1 MARRVSG
8 LLKAVCF
15 CFVLVVLFMMTVS
28 PARALSTA
36 CTALNAAS
44 PVSAGTSSYNASAF
58 NADESVTVSF
68 TDSGAGAGGTP
79 MTADV
84 VLLHSRDFSQH
95 YLVHYSSDGNAGS
108 FSTSL
113 TGAQLTAS
121 GLYMSVKTANGFISP
136 VTVSCSAAVT
146 RSSDAT
152 LSGLS
157 FSGGA
162 LSPTF
167 SAATT
172 SYHATVD
179 YAVSSVTLTP
189 VTAHAA
195 ATVTV
200 NGSPVASGSASQAIT
215 LSVGA
220 NNIGIIVTAEDG
232 TPKTYNVIVQRN
244 EQRPVAGNVTAQVA
258 ANSNAN
264 PVTLA
269 LSGGAAT
276 SVSLV
281 TPPSHGVVVVSGLSV
296 TYTPL
301 TGYTGSDSFVYHA
314 SNSAGDSADATV
326 SLTILAPT
334 TVTIAP
340 ASGALPSATT
350 GSAWSQT
357 LSATGGSA
365 PYTWTA
371 HGLPAGI
378 SLNPA
383 TGALSG
389 TPTTAGSF
397 TFSVTAKEAGNVS
410 ATASYTLVVG
420 AVTPG
425 VTLTVTPA
433 SGALPPATTGSA
445 WSQTL
450 SATGGS
456 APYTWTA
463 HGLPA
468 GISLNAATG
477 ALSGTPTSAGSF
489 TFSVTVKEAGNV
501 SATTSYT
508 LVVGAVT
515 PGVTLAVAPA
525 AGALPAATTGSAW
538 SQTFAVSGGTAPYR
552 WQLSGALPAGLTFSD
567 GSLKGTPTT
576 AGSSA
581 FTLTATDANG
591 VAVQAAYTLQIKA
604 AAAQAADQSAS
615 LSAGRVTR
623 VSLTRGASG
632 GPFTGARLLAQPDKR
647 QGTAAIDAVGE
658 DYQLTFNAAPQASG
672 TVALRYVLL
681 SAAGVTSPATIT
693 LTIASRPDPSKDVN
707 VAGTVSAQY
716 QAAQN
721 FARAQIRNFSDRLE
735 QLHSSEDVPASLNG
749 VHFALPTSRAERGL
763 DTDLWNAALQQQAQ
777 QDAQDRLPPALP
789 FGTQTPGQRLSWWT
803 GGYVDFG
810 RDKDSTMRLSHT
822 LVGVSTGMDYRFT
835 PDVTAGVGL
844 GFGRDV
850 SDIGDTGTRSNGQSM
865 STALYASY
873 HPNAV
878 FVDGLLGYSRLDFDS
893 KRDVSETDAVARGS
907 RGGRQFF
914 GALASGYEFRTPQSL
929 VSPYGRVQV
938 SQTRLEGY
946 TESDAG
952 MYNLAFA
959 PQRFSQVTG
968 SAGLRAERRVP
979 VTWGAVRL
987 QSRVEYSRLMND
999 TGSARVGYAD
1009 VGNDTW
1015 RMSLYEQNRQ
1025 SLSLGAGLDVQ
1036 LPNGVT
1042 PGIAYQGTLGLDDR
1056 GSRAQTIMAR
1066 MNVAF

>member
-1 MARRVSG
+1 MMARRVSG

-36 CTALNAAS
+36 CTALNAVS
-44 PVSAGTSSYNASAF
+44 PVSAGASSYNASAF

-108 FSTSL
+108 FTTSL

-326 SLTILAPT
+326 SLTIVAPT

-340 ASGALPSATT
+340 ASGALPAATA

-397 TFSVTAKEAGNVS
+397 TFSVTVKEAGNVS

-425 VTLTVTPA
+425 VTL
-433 SGALPPATTGSA
+433 
-445 WSQTL
+445 
-450 SATGGS
+450 
-456 APYTWTA
+456 
-463 HGLPA
+463 
-468 GISLNAATG
+468 
-477 ALSGTPTSAGSF
+477 
-489 TFSVTVKEAGNV
+489 
-501 SATTSYT
+501 
-508 LVVGAVT
+508 AVT
-515 PGVTLAVAPA
+515 PA

-777 QDAQDRLPPALP
+777 QDALP

-822 LVGVSTGMDYRFT
+822 LVGVSTGVDYRFT

>member
-8 LLKAVCF
+8 LLKAVGF

-152 LSGLS
+152 LNGLS

-334 TVTIAP
+334 TVTI
-340 ASGALPSATT
+340 
-350 GSAWSQT
+350 
-357 LSATGGSA
+357 
-365 PYTWTA
+365 
-371 HGLPAGI
+371 
-378 SLNPA
+378 
-383 TGALSG
+383 
-389 TPTTAGSF
+389 
-397 TFSVTAKEAGNVS
+397 
-410 ATASYTLVVG
+410 
-420 AVTPG
+420 
-425 VTLTVTPA
+425 TPA

-468 GISLNAATG
+468 GITLNAATG
-477 ALSGTPTSAGSF
+477 ALSGTPTTAGSF

-501 SATTSYT
+501 SATASYT

-515 PGVTLAVAPA
+515 PGVTLAVTPA
-525 AGALPAATTGSAW
+525 AGALPAGTTGSAW

-581 FTLTATDANG
+581 FTLIATDANG
-591 VAVQAAYTLQIKA
+591 VAVQAAYTLQINA

-647 QGTAAIDAVGE
+647 LGTAAIDAVGE

-822 LVGVSTGMDYRFT
+822 LVGVSTGVDYRFT

>member
-326 SLTILAPT
+326 SLTIVAPT

-340 ASGALPSATT
+340 ASGALPAATA

-397 TFSVTAKEAGNVS
+397 TFSVTVKEAGNVS

-425 VTLTVTPA
+425 VTL
-433 SGALPPATTGSA
+433 
-445 WSQTL
+445 
-450 SATGGS
+450 
-456 APYTWTA
+456 
-463 HGLPA
+463 
-468 GISLNAATG
+468 
-477 ALSGTPTSAGSF
+477 
-489 TFSVTVKEAGNV
+489 
-501 SATTSYT
+501 
-508 LVVGAVT
+508 AVT
-515 PGVTLAVAPA
+515 PA

-591 VAVQAAYTLQIKA
+591 VAIQAAYTLQIKA

-672 TVALRYVLL
+672 TVSLRYVLL

>member
-340 ASGALPSATT
+340 ASGALPAATT

-425 VTLTVTPA
+425 VTL
-433 SGALPPATTGSA
+433 
-445 WSQTL
+445 
-450 SATGGS
+450 
-456 APYTWTA
+456 
-463 HGLPA
+463 
-468 GISLNAATG
+468 
-477 ALSGTPTSAGSF
+477 
-489 TFSVTVKEAGNV
+489 
-501 SATTSYT
+501 
-508 LVVGAVT
+508 AVT
-515 PGVTLAVAPA
+515 PA
-525 AGALPAATTGSAW
+525 AGALPPATTGSAW

>member
-8 LLKAVCF
+8 LLKAVGF

-95 YLVHYSSDGNAGS
+95 YLAHYSSDGNAGS

-200 NGSPVASGSASQAIT
+200 NGNPVASGSASQAIT

-232 TPKTYNVIVQRN
+232 TPKTYNVIVQRS

-340 ASGALPSATT
+340 ASGALPAATT

-410 ATASYTLVVG
+410 AT
-420 AVTPG
+420 
-425 VTLTVTPA
+425 
-433 SGALPPATTGSA
+433 TT
-445 WSQTL
+445 
-450 SATGGS
+450 
-456 APYTWTA
+456 
-463 HGLPA
+463 
-468 GISLNAATG
+468 
-477 ALSGTPTSAGSF
+477 
-489 TFSVTVKEAGNV
+489 
-501 SATTSYT
+501 YT

-515 PGVTLAVAPA
+515 PGVTLAVTPA
-525 AGALPAATTGSAW
+525 AGALPAGTTGSAW
-538 SQTFAVSGGTAPYR
+538 SQAFAVSGGTAPYR

-591 VAVQAAYTLQIKA
+591 VAVQAAYTLQINA

-623 VSLTRGASG
+623 VSLTCGASG

-822 LVGVSTGMDYRFT
+822 LVGVSTGVDYRFT

-914 GALASGYEFRTPQSL
+914 GALASGYEFRSPQSL

>member
-8 LLKAVCF
+8 LLKAVGF

-44 PVSAGTSSYNASAF
+44 PVSAGTSSYHASAF
-58 NADESVTVSF
+58 TADETVTVSF
-68 TDSGAGAGGTP
+68 PDSGAGAGGTP

-95 YLVHYSSDGNAGS
+95 YLAHYSSDGNAGS

-200 NGSPVASGSASQAIT
+200 NGNPVASGSASQAIT

-232 TPKTYNVIVQRN
+232 TPKTYNVIVQRS

-340 ASGALPSATT
+340 ASGALPA
-350 GSAWSQT
+350 
-357 LSATGGSA
+357 
-365 PYTWTA
+365 
-371 HGLPAGI
+371 
-378 SLNPA
+378 
-383 TGALSG
+383 
-389 TPTTAGSF
+389 
-397 TFSVTAKEAGNVS
+397 
-410 ATASYTLVVG
+410 
-420 AVTPG
+420 
-425 VTLTVTPA
+425 
-433 SGALPPATTGSA
+433 ATTGSA

-501 SATTSYT
+501 SATASYT

-515 PGVTLAVAPA
+515 PGVTLAVTPA
-525 AGALPAATTGSAW
+525 AGALPAGTTGSAW

-576 AGSSA
+576 AGSST

-822 LVGVSTGMDYRFT
+822 LVGVSTGVDYRFT

-893 KRDVSETDAVARGS
+893 KRDVSEMDAVARGS

-914 GALASGYEFRTPQSL
+914 GALASGYEFRSPQSL

-959 PQRFSQVTG
+959 PQHFSQVTG

>member
-340 ASGALPSATT
+340 ASGALPAATA

-425 VTLTVTPA
+425 VTL
-433 SGALPPATTGSA
+433 
-445 WSQTL
+445 
-450 SATGGS
+450 
-456 APYTWTA
+456 
-463 HGLPA
+463 
-468 GISLNAATG
+468 
-477 ALSGTPTSAGSF
+477 
-489 TFSVTVKEAGNV
+489 
-501 SATTSYT
+501 
-508 LVVGAVT
+508 AVT
-515 PGVTLAVAPA
+515 PA
-525 AGALPAATTGSAW
+525 AGALPVATTGSAW

-777 QDAQDRLPPALP
+777 QDAQDAQDRLPPALP

-822 LVGVSTGMDYRFT
+822 LVGVSTGVDYRFT
-835 PDVTAGVGL
+835 PDVTAGVGF

>member
-8 LLKAVCF
+8 LLKAVGF

-232 TPKTYNVIVQRN
+232 TPKTYNVIVQRS

-326 SLTILAPT
+326 SLTIVAPT
-334 TVTIAP
+334 TVTIA
-340 ASGALPSATT
+340 
-350 GSAWSQT
+350 
-357 LSATGGSA
+357 
-365 PYTWTA
+365 
-371 HGLPAGI
+371 
-378 SLNPA
+378 
-383 TGALSG
+383 
-389 TPTTAGSF
+389 
-397 TFSVTAKEAGNVS
+397 
-410 ATASYTLVVG
+410 
-420 AVTPG
+420 
-425 VTLTVTPA
+425 PA

-489 TFSVTVKEAGNV
+489 TFSVTVKEAGNI
-501 SATTSYT
+501 SATASYT

-515 PGVTLAVAPA
+515 PGVTLAVTPA
-525 AGALPAATTGSAW
+525 AGALPPATTGSAW

-576 AGSSA
+576 AGSNA

-822 LVGVSTGMDYRFT
+822 LVGVSTGVDYRFT

-850 SDIGDTGTRSNGQSM
+850 SDIGDTGTRSNGQSI

-914 GALASGYEFRTPQSL
+914 GALASGYEFRSPQTL

-979 VTWGAVRL
+979 VSWGAVRL

>member
-8 LLKAVCF
+8 LLKAVGF

-95 YLVHYSSDGNAGS
+95 YLAHYSSDGNAGS

-200 NGSPVASGSASQAIT
+200 NGNPVASGSASQAIN

-276 SVSLV
+276 SISIV

-326 SLTILAPT
+326 SLTILAPM

-340 ASGALPSATT
+340 ASGALPA
-350 GSAWSQT
+350 
-357 LSATGGSA
+357 
-365 PYTWTA
+365 
-371 HGLPAGI
+371 
-378 SLNPA
+378 
-383 TGALSG
+383 
-389 TPTTAGSF
+389 
-397 TFSVTAKEAGNVS
+397 
-410 ATASYTLVVG
+410 ATA
-420 AVTPG
+420 
-425 VTLTVTPA
+425 
-433 SGALPPATTGSA
+433 GSA

-477 ALSGTPTSAGSF
+477 ALSGTPTTAGSF
-489 TFSVTVKEAGNV
+489 TFSVAAKEAGNV
-501 SATTSYT
+501 SATASYT

-515 PGVTLAVAPA
+515 PGVTLAVTPA
-525 AGALPAATTGSAW
+525 AGALPAGTTGSAW

-893 KRDVSETDAVARGS
+893 KRDVSETDAVAHGS

>member
-1 MARRVSG
+1 MMARRVSG
-8 LLKAVCF
+8 LLKAVGF

-200 NGSPVASGSASQAIT
+200 NGNPVASGSASQAIT

-232 TPKTYNVIVQRN
+232 TPKTYNVIVQRS

-326 SLTILAPT
+326 SLTIVAPT

-340 ASGALPSATT
+340 ASGALPA
-350 GSAWSQT
+350 
-357 LSATGGSA
+357 
-365 PYTWTA
+365 
-371 HGLPAGI
+371 
-378 SLNPA
+378 
-383 TGALSG
+383 
-389 TPTTAGSF
+389 
-397 TFSVTAKEAGNVS
+397 
-410 ATASYTLVVG
+410 
-420 AVTPG
+420 
-425 VTLTVTPA
+425 
-433 SGALPPATTGSA
+433 ATTGSA

-501 SATTSYT
+501 SATASYT

-515 PGVTLAVAPA
+515 PGVTLAVTPA
-525 AGALPAATTGSAW
+525 AGALPAGTTGSAW

-604 AAAQAADQSAS
+604 AAAQASDQSAS

-735 QLHSSEDVPASLNG
+735 QLHSSEDVPTSLNG

-822 LVGVSTGMDYRFT
+822 LVGVSTGVDYRFT

-959 PQRFSQVTG
+959 PQHFSQVTG

>member
-378 SLNPA
+378 TLNAA

-397 TFSVTAKEAGNVS
+397 TFSVTVKEAGNVS

-425 VTLTVTPA
+425 VTL
-433 SGALPPATTGSA
+433 
-445 WSQTL
+445 
-450 SATGGS
+450 
-456 APYTWTA
+456 
-463 HGLPA
+463 
-468 GISLNAATG
+468 
-477 ALSGTPTSAGSF
+477 
-489 TFSVTVKEAGNV
+489 
-501 SATTSYT
+501 
-508 LVVGAVT
+508 AVT
-515 PGVTLAVAPA
+515 PA

-735 QLHSSEDVPASLNG
+735 QLHSSEDVPTSLNG

-822 LVGVSTGMDYRFT
+822 LVGVSTGVDYRFT

>member
-1 MARRVSG
+1 
-8 LLKAVCF
+8 
-15 CFVLVVLFMMTVS
+15 
-28 PARALSTA
+28 
-36 CTALNAAS
+36 
-44 PVSAGTSSYNASAF
+44 
-58 NADESVTVSF
+58 
-68 TDSGAGAGGTP
+68 
-79 MTADV
+79 
-84 VLLHSRDFSQH
+84 
-95 YLVHYSSDGNAGS
+95 
-108 FSTSL
+108 
-113 TGAQLTAS
+113 
-121 GLYMSVKTANGFISP
+121 
-136 VTVSCSAAVT
+136 
-146 RSSDAT
+146 
-152 LSGLS
+152 
-157 FSGGA
+157 
-162 LSPTF
+162 
-167 SAATT
+167 
-172 SYHATVD
+172 
-179 YAVSSVTLTP
+179 
-189 VTAHAA
+189 
-195 ATVTV
+195 
-200 NGSPVASGSASQAIT
+200 
-215 LSVGA
+215 
-220 NNIGIIVTAEDG
+220 
-232 TPKTYNVIVQRN
+232 
-244 EQRPVAGNVTAQVA
+244 
-258 ANSNAN
+258 
-264 PVTLA
+264 
-269 LSGGAAT
+269 
-276 SVSLV
+276 
-281 TPPSHGVVVVSGLSV
+281 
-296 TYTPL
+296 
-301 TGYTGSDSFVYHA
+301 
-314 SNSAGDSADATV
+314 
-326 SLTILAPT
+326 
-334 TVTIAP
+334 
-340 ASGALPSATT
+340 
-350 GSAWSQT
+350 
-357 LSATGGSA
+357 
-365 PYTWTA
+365 
-371 HGLPAGI
+371 
-378 SLNPA
+378 
-383 TGALSG
+383 
-389 TPTTAGSF
+389 
-397 TFSVTAKEAGNVS
+397 
-410 ATASYTLVVG
+410 
-420 AVTPG
+420 
-425 VTLTVTPA
+425 
-433 SGALPPATTGSA
+433 
-445 WSQTL
+445 
-450 SATGGS
+450 
-456 APYTWTA
+456 
-463 HGLPA
+463 
-468 GISLNAATG
+468 
-477 ALSGTPTSAGSF
+477 
-489 TFSVTVKEAGNV
+489 
-501 SATTSYT
+501 
-508 LVVGAVT
+508 
-515 PGVTLAVAPA
+515 
-525 AGALPAATTGSAW
+525 
-538 SQTFAVSGGTAPYR
+538 GGTAPYR

-707 VAGTVSAQY
+707 VAGTISAQY

-777 QDAQDRLPPALP
+777 QDAQDAQDRLPPALP

-822 LVGVSTGMDYRFT
+822 LVGVSTGVDYRFT

-914 GALASGYEFRTPQSL
+914 GALASGYEFRSPQTL

-952 MYNLAFA
+952 IYNLAFA

>member
-1 MARRVSG
+1 MMARRVSG
-8 LLKAVCF
+8 LLKAVGF

-189 VTAHAA
+189 VTAHTA

-232 TPKTYNVIVQRN
+232 TPKTYNVIVQRS
-244 EQRPVAGNVTAQVA
+244 EQRPVAGNVTEQVA

-301 TGYTGSDSFVYHA
+301 TGYSGSDSFVYHA

-326 SLTILAPT
+326 SLTIVAPT

-340 ASGALPSATT
+340 ASGALAAATA

-378 SLNPA
+378 
-383 TGALSG
+383 T
-389 TPTTAGSF
+389 
-397 TFSVTAKEAGNVS
+397 
-410 ATASYTLVVG
+410 
-420 AVTPG
+420 
-425 VTLTVTPA
+425 
-433 SGALPPATTGSA
+433 
-445 WSQTL
+445 
-450 SATGGS
+450 
-456 APYTWTA
+456 
-463 HGLPA
+463 
-468 GISLNAATG
+468 LNAATG
-477 ALSGTPTSAGSF
+477 ALSGTPTTAGSF

-515 PGVTLAVAPA
+515 PGVTLAVTPA

-552 WQLSGALPAGLTFSD
+552 WQQSGALPAGLTFSD

-822 LVGVSTGMDYRFT
+822 LVGVSTGVDYRFT

>member
-1 MARRVSG
+1 MMARRVSG
-8 LLKAVCF
+8 LLKAVGF

-95 YLVHYSSDGNAGS
+95 YLVHYSPDGNAGS

-200 NGSPVASGSASQAIT
+200 NGSPVASGSASPAIT

-232 TPKTYNVIVQRN
+232 TPKTYNVIVQRS

-326 SLTILAPT
+326 SLTIVAPT
-334 TVTIAP
+334 TVTIA
-340 ASGALPSATT
+340 
-350 GSAWSQT
+350 
-357 LSATGGSA
+357 
-365 PYTWTA
+365 
-371 HGLPAGI
+371 
-378 SLNPA
+378 
-383 TGALSG
+383 
-389 TPTTAGSF
+389 
-397 TFSVTAKEAGNVS
+397 
-410 ATASYTLVVG
+410 
-420 AVTPG
+420 
-425 VTLTVTPA
+425 PA

-477 ALSGTPTSAGSF
+477 ALSGTPTTAGSF

-501 SATTSYT
+501 SATASYT

-515 PGVTLAVAPA
+515 PGVTLAVTPA

-749 VHFALPTSRAERGL
+749 VHFALPTSRTERGL

-822 LVGVSTGMDYRFT
+822 LVGVSTGVDYRFT

-952 MYNLAFA
+952 IYNLAFA

>member
-44 PVSAGTSSYNASAF
+44 PVSAGASSYNASAF

-108 FSTSL
+108 FTTSL

-326 SLTILAPT
+326 SLTIVAPT

-340 ASGALPSATT
+340 ASGALPAATA

-397 TFSVTAKEAGNVS
+397 TFSVTVKEAGNVS

-425 VTLTVTPA
+425 VTL
-433 SGALPPATTGSA
+433 
-445 WSQTL
+445 
-450 SATGGS
+450 
-456 APYTWTA
+456 
-463 HGLPA
+463 
-468 GISLNAATG
+468 
-477 ALSGTPTSAGSF
+477 
-489 TFSVTVKEAGNV
+489 
-501 SATTSYT
+501 
-508 LVVGAVT
+508 AVT
-515 PGVTLAVAPA
+515 PA

-591 VAVQAAYTLQIKA
+591 VALQAAYTLQIKA

-822 LVGVSTGMDYRFT
+822 LVGVSTGVDYRFT

>member
-1 MARRVSG
+1 
-8 LLKAVCF
+8 
-15 CFVLVVLFMMTVS
+15 
-28 PARALSTA
+28 
-36 CTALNAAS
+36 
-44 PVSAGTSSYNASAF
+44 
-58 NADESVTVSF
+58 
-68 TDSGAGAGGTP
+68 
-79 MTADV
+79 
-84 VLLHSRDFSQH
+84 
-95 YLVHYSSDGNAGS
+95 
-108 FSTSL
+108 
-113 TGAQLTAS
+113 
-121 GLYMSVKTANGFISP
+121 
-136 VTVSCSAAVT
+136 
-146 RSSDAT
+146 
-152 LSGLS
+152 
-157 FSGGA
+157 
-162 LSPTF
+162 
-167 SAATT
+167 
-172 SYHATVD
+172 
-179 YAVSSVTLTP
+179 
-189 VTAHAA
+189 
-195 ATVTV
+195 
-200 NGSPVASGSASQAIT
+200 
-215 LSVGA
+215 
-220 NNIGIIVTAEDG
+220 
-232 TPKTYNVIVQRN
+232 
-244 EQRPVAGNVTAQVA
+244 
-258 ANSNAN
+258 
-264 PVTLA
+264 
-269 LSGGAAT
+269 
-276 SVSLV
+276 
-281 TPPSHGVVVVSGLSV
+281 
-296 TYTPL
+296 
-301 TGYTGSDSFVYHA
+301 
-314 SNSAGDSADATV
+314 
-326 SLTILAPT
+326 
-334 TVTIAP
+334 
-340 ASGALPSATT
+340 
-350 GSAWSQT
+350 
-357 LSATGGSA
+357 
-365 PYTWTA
+365 
-371 HGLPAGI
+371 
-378 SLNPA
+378 
-383 TGALSG
+383 ALSG

-425 VTLTVTPA
+425 VTL
-433 SGALPPATTGSA
+433 
-445 WSQTL
+445 
-450 SATGGS
+450 
-456 APYTWTA
+456 
-463 HGLPA
+463 
-468 GISLNAATG
+468 
-477 ALSGTPTSAGSF
+477 
-489 TFSVTVKEAGNV
+489 
-501 SATTSYT
+501 
-508 LVVGAVT
+508 AVT
-515 PGVTLAVAPA
+515 PA

-822 LVGVSTGMDYRFT
+822 LVGVSTGVDYRFT
-835 PDVTAGVGL
+835 PGFTAGVGL

-873 HPNAV
+873 HPNGV

>member
-1 MARRVSG
+1 
-8 LLKAVCF
+8 
-15 CFVLVVLFMMTVS
+15 MMTVS

-200 NGSPVASGSASQAIT
+200 NGSPVASGAASQAIT

-340 ASGALPSATT
+340 ASGALPA
-350 GSAWSQT
+350 
-357 LSATGGSA
+357 
-365 PYTWTA
+365 
-371 HGLPAGI
+371 
-378 SLNPA
+378 
-383 TGALSG
+383 
-389 TPTTAGSF
+389 
-397 TFSVTAKEAGNVS
+397 
-410 ATASYTLVVG
+410 
-420 AVTPG
+420 
-425 VTLTVTPA
+425 
-433 SGALPPATTGSA
+433 ATTGSA

-501 SATTSYT
+501 SATASYT

-515 PGVTLAVAPA
+515 PGVTLAVTPA

-538 SQTFAVSGGTAPYR
+538 SQTFAVSGGTPPYR

-567 GSLKGTPTT
+567 GSLKGTPTA

-822 LVGVSTGMDYRFT
+822 LVGVSTGVDYRFT

-1056 GSRAQTIMAR
+1056 GSRAQTIMR
-1066 MNVAF
+1066 V

>member
-8 LLKAVCF
+8 LLKAVGF

-79 MTADV
+79 MTADA

-95 YLVHYSSDGNAGS
+95 YLAHYSSDGNAGS

-200 NGSPVASGSASQAIT
+200 NGNPVASGSASQAIT

-232 TPKTYNVIVQRN
+232 TPKTYNVIVQRS

-326 SLTILAPT
+326 SLTIVAPT

-340 ASGALPSATT
+340 ASGALPAATT

-378 SLNPA
+378 TLNAA

-397 TFSVTAKEAGNVS
+397 TFSVTVKEAGNVS

-425 VTLTVTPA
+425 VTLAVTPA

-445 WSQTL
+445 WSQT
-450 SATGGS
+450 
-456 APYTWTA
+456 
-463 HGLPA
+463 
-468 GISLNAATG
+468 
-477 ALSGTPTSAGSF
+477 
-489 TFSVTVKEAGNV
+489 V
-501 SATTSYT
+501 
-508 LVVGAVT
+508 
-515 PGVTLAVAPA
+515 
-525 AGALPAATTGSAW
+525 
-538 SQTFAVSGGTAPYR
+538 AVSGGTAPYR

-632 GPFTGARLLAQPDKR
+632 SPFTGARLLAQPDKR

-777 QDAQDRLPPALP
+777 QDAQDSLPPALP

-914 GALASGYEFRTPQSL
+914 GALASGYEFRSPQSL

-959 PQRFSQVTG
+959 PQHFSQVTG

>member
-8 LLKAVCF
+8 LLKAVGF

-95 YLVHYSSDGNAGS
+95 YLVHYSPDGNAGS

-200 NGSPVASGSASQAIT
+200 NGSPVASGSASPAIT

-232 TPKTYNVIVQRN
+232 TPKTYNVIVQRS

-326 SLTILAPT
+326 SLTIVAPT
-334 TVTIAP
+334 TVTIA
-340 ASGALPSATT
+340 
-350 GSAWSQT
+350 
-357 LSATGGSA
+357 
-365 PYTWTA
+365 
-371 HGLPAGI
+371 
-378 SLNPA
+378 
-383 TGALSG
+383 
-389 TPTTAGSF
+389 
-397 TFSVTAKEAGNVS
+397 
-410 ATASYTLVVG
+410 
-420 AVTPG
+420 
-425 VTLTVTPA
+425 PA

-477 ALSGTPTSAGSF
+477 ALSGTPTTAGSF

-501 SATTSYT
+501 SATASYT

-515 PGVTLAVAPA
+515 PGVTLAVTPA

-749 VHFALPTSRAERGL
+749 VHFALPTSRTERGL

-822 LVGVSTGMDYRFT
+822 LVGVSTGVDYRFT

-952 MYNLAFA
+952 IYNLAFA

>member
-200 NGSPVASGSASQAIT
+200 NGNPVASGSASQAIT

-232 TPKTYNVIVQRN
+232 TPKTYNVIVQRS

-340 ASGALPSATT
+340 ASGALPAATT

-378 SLNPA
+378 TLNAA

-425 VTLTVTPA
+425 VTL
-433 SGALPPATTGSA
+433 
-445 WSQTL
+445 
-450 SATGGS
+450 
-456 APYTWTA
+456 
-463 HGLPA
+463 
-468 GISLNAATG
+468 
-477 ALSGTPTSAGSF
+477 
-489 TFSVTVKEAGNV
+489 
-501 SATTSYT
+501 
-508 LVVGAVT
+508 AVT
-515 PGVTLAVAPA
+515 PA

-604 AAAQAADQSAS
+604 AAALAADQSAS

>member
-36 CTALNAAS
+36 CTALNAVS
-44 PVSAGTSSYNASAF
+44 PVSAGASSYNASAF

-108 FSTSL
+108 FTTSL

-326 SLTILAPT
+326 SLTIVAPT

-340 ASGALPSATT
+340 ASGALPAATA

-397 TFSVTAKEAGNVS
+397 TFSVTVKEAGNVS

-425 VTLTVTPA
+425 VTL
-433 SGALPPATTGSA
+433 
-445 WSQTL
+445 
-450 SATGGS
+450 
-456 APYTWTA
+456 
-463 HGLPA
+463 
-468 GISLNAATG
+468 
-477 ALSGTPTSAGSF
+477 
-489 TFSVTVKEAGNV
+489 
-501 SATTSYT
+501 
-508 LVVGAVT
+508 AVT
-515 PGVTLAVAPA
+515 PA

-777 QDAQDRLPPALP
+777 QDALP

-822 LVGVSTGMDYRFT
+822 LVGVSTGVDYRFT